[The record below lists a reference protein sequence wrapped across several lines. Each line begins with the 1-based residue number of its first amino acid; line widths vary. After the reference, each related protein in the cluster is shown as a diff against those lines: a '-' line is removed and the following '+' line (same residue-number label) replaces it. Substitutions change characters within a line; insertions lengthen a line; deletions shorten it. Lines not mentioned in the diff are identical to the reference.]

1 MQKFASAKISKLLTS
16 IQNTKIF
23 SISKSL
29 YQITE
34 NQMVLL
40 KFQNLRE
47 KTEPGIENSIF
58 VKTCQNL
65 TIFCFVC

>member
-47 KTEPGIENSIF
+47 KTEPGIENPIF

-65 TIFCFVC
+65 TIFCFEC